1 LSARSLLVWDGLA
14 ELRAEILALPEA
26 CTGEAARLVEGAAN
40 AVTVDIAA
48 AYPWRTG
55 DLRKKTTV
63 APLATRGLVVG
74 MVVKNTSKLATI
86 FENGSQARH
95 TSIGANR
102 GSMPPGHVFVPR
114 IVKAR
119 RALTQQL
126 KEMVARHGAIVTGEP

>member
-1 LSARSLLVWDGLA
+1 VGNSQVVWDGLA

-26 CTGEAARLVEGAAN
+26 CTGEAAHLIDGAAN
-40 AVTVDIAA
+40 GVTVDIAN

-63 APLATRGLVVG
+63 APLATKGLVVG
-74 MVVKNTSKLATI
+74 MVVKNTSNLATI

-114 IVKAR
+114 ILRAR
-119 RALTQQL
+119 RAVTQQL
-126 KEMVARHGAIVTGEP
+126 KEMVARHGAIVTGDP